1 MGGKVLV
8 LNGAYRGAE
17 AKLLSISVEQFSTQV
32 CLLTGAHHGRILD
45 GLEYEDVCKLSAA

>member
-1 MGGKVLV
+1 MLV